1 MLVEASQPGSSFLR
15 KFLAGALAGAIGSCF
30 GNPFDL
36 IKVKMMANK
45 DDKVS
50 FRSLVGEIWR
60 NQGFFGFYAGF

>member
-1 MLVEASQPGSSFLR
+1 MLVGASQPGSSFLR

-45 DDKVS
+45 DDKV
-50 FRSLVGEIWR
+50 
-60 NQGFFGFYAGF
+60 